1 MDALLF
7 LESPQNPRVKTWAS
21 LKTRKGRQQTGQFLA
36 EGLRLVDELLRSSL
50 EVTALLWDVSAD
62 ELPDS
67 LREAASERG
76 VPIYELSPNAYR
88 SVSDTVTPQGVM
100 AVAKLPDNSRME
112 RAEFPSHV
120 LLLDG
125 VQDPGNVGTLIRTAD
140 AFGIG
145 AVCCGTGTADPYSPK
160 VVRAS
165 MGGLFRLPVASVD
178 SSSYIRTWRS
188 KWHGGQVLITAA
200 GAPIACDEVNLRD
213 PALIVIGGEAYGVSK
228 EVAELADQKIRI
240 PMTGMAES
248 LNAAIAGAVILYEV
262 SRQRR

>member
-1 MDALLF
+1 MDVPLY
-7 LESPQNPRVKTWAS
+7 LESPHNPRVKNWAA
-21 LKTRKGRQQTGQFLA
+21 LKTRKGRQQSGEFLA

-50 EVTALLWDVSAD
+50 EVTALLWDVAAD

-67 LREAASERG
+67 LRDAANERG
-76 VPIYELSPNAYR
+76 VPIYELSPNAFR
-88 SVSDTVTPQGVM
+88 SVSDTVTSQGVI
-100 AVAKLPDNSRME
+100 AVAKLPGNSRKE
-112 RAEFPSHV
+112 AAELPSHV

-145 AVCCGTGTADPYSPK
+145 AVCCGEGTADPYSPK

-165 MGGLFRLPVASVD
+165 MGGLFRLPVATVE
-178 SSSYIRTWRS
+178 SSSYIRRWRER
-188 KWHGGQVLITAA
+188 WPDGQVLVTAA
-200 GAPIACDEVNLRD
+200 GAPLACDEANLRN
-213 PALIVIGGEAYGVSK
+213 PALIVIGSEAHGVSE
-228 EVAELADQKIRI
+228 EVMALADQQIGI
-240 PMTGMAES
+240 PMSGMAES

>member
-1 MDALLF
+1 MDAPLF
-7 LESPQNPRVKTWAS
+7 LESPQNPRVKAWAS

-67 LREAASERG
+67 LRDAASERG
-76 VPIYELSPNAYR
+76 VPIFELSPSAFK

-100 AVAKLPDNSRME
+100 AVAKLPDNSRMDG
-112 RAEFPSHV
+112 AEFPSHV

-145 AVCCGTGTADPYSPK
+145 AVCCANGSADPYSPK

-165 MGGLFRLPVASVD
+165 MGGLFHLPVTSVD
-178 SSSYIRTWRS
+178 GCSYIRMWRE
-188 KWHGGQVLITAA
+188 KWPNGQVLVTAA
-200 GAPIACDEVNLRD
+200 GAPLPCDEVNLRN

-228 EVAELADQKIRI
+228 EVVELADQKIRI